1 MKNNA
6 CNYLLMEFNSLIF
19 KKAIVGIVTFVFIL
33 FSTALRAQEFKPEIA
48 DIGQQEVKTNTQS
61 MDIKPETIDHKVSLD
76 TTFQISVEQISK
88 YYQST
93 RMILSLKNNS
103 NLRINHSW
111 FQVRLLGKNGEFL
124 YREQPVL
131 FTEINVNQSIR
142 YELIFESIDPE
153 QIGYV
158 VFRPELL
165 ELEGKEYPLNES
177 FFRLTNI
184 AAQDIQV
191 VFNTRF
197 Q

>member
-1 MKNNA
+1 MKYNVFN
-6 CNYLLMEFNSLIF
+6 CLVMEFSSLIF
-19 KKAIVGIVTFVFIL
+19 KKSILGIATFVFIL
-33 FSTALRAQEFKPEIA
+33 FSTPLSAQEIKPEIV
-48 DIGQQEVKTNTQS
+48 DFGREEVKPTTQS
-61 MDIKPETIDHKVSLD
+61 ADVKPLIIDHKVSLD

-88 YYQST
+88 YYQSA
-93 RMILSLKNNS
+93 RMILSLKNSS
-103 NLRINHSW
+103 NLLVNHCW
-111 FQVRLLGKNGEFL
+111 FQVRLLDKNGEFL

-165 ELEGKEYPLNES
+165 ELENKEYPLRES
-177 FFRLTNI
+177 FFRLNST
-184 AAQDIQV
+184 AAQDIHV

>member
-6 CNYLLMEFNSLIF
+6 CNYLMMEFSRLIF
-19 KKAIVGIVTFVFIL
+19 KKSILGIVTFAFIL
-33 FSTALRAQEFKPEIA
+33 FSTPLSAQEFKPEIA
-48 DIGQQEVKTNTQS
+48 DFGQEEVKTTRQS
-61 MDIKPETIDHKVSLD
+61 MDNKPETIDHKVSFD

-88 YYQST
+88 YYQSA

-111 FQVRLLGKNGEFL
+111 FQVRLLDKNGEFL

-153 QIGYV
+153 QIGYI

-165 ELEGKEYPLNES
+165 ELEGKEYPLKES
-177 FFRLTNI
+177 FFRLTNV
-184 AAQDIQV
+184 AAQDIHV

>member
-1 MKNNA
+1 MRNKEYNCRTMVFSPN
-6 CNYLLMEFNSLIF
+6 F
-19 KKAIVGIVTFVFIL
+19 KKSILGIAAFVFIL
-33 FSTALRAQEFKPEIA
+33 FSRPLCAQEIKPEIVDFGREEIKSA
-48 DIGQQEVKTNTQS
+48 TQS
-61 MDIKPETIDHKVSLD
+61 PDVKPLIIDHKANID
-76 TTFQISVEQISK
+76 TVFQISVEQISK
-88 YYQST
+88 YYQSA
-93 RMILSLKNNS
+93 RMILSLKNSS
-103 NLRINHSW
+103 NFHVNHSW
-111 FQVRLLGKNGEFL
+111 FQVRLLDKNGEFL

-131 FTEINVNQSIR
+131 FTKININQSIR

-165 ELEGKEYPLNES
+165 ELEGKEYPLKES
-177 FFRLTNI
+177 FFRLTNV

>member
-6 CNYLLMEFNSLIF
+6 CNYLMIEFNSLIF
-19 KKAIVGIVTFVFIL
+19 KKSILGIVTFVFII
-33 FSTALRAQEFKPEIA
+33 FSTPLSAQAFKPEIVGF
-48 DIGQQEVKTNTQS
+48 GQKEVKTIRQS
-61 MDIKPETIDHKVSLD
+61 MDNKPETMDHKVSLD
-76 TTFQISVEQISK
+76 TIFQISVEQISK
-88 YYQST
+88 YYQSA
-93 RMILSLKNNS
+93 RMIISLKNSS
-103 NLRINHSW
+103 NLLVNHSW
-111 FQVRLLGKNGEFL
+111 FQVRLLDKNGEFL

-131 FTEINVNQSIR
+131 FTEINVNQCIR

-153 QIGYV
+153 QSGYI

-177 FFRLTNI
+177 FFRLTNV

-191 VFNTRF
+191 VFNARF